1 MRNDLPSAVVQ
12 SWMKEIFL
20 NQENLEI
27 FYSRNF
33 GCCSGKSFGENSHF
47 PSTTLLEN
55 LVFPCRFRTNL
66 RSKLPI
72 SYSTSK
78 KLPTRSSR
86 TSVGSG
92 AERTALLGL
101 EQSEQQ
107 CVLDTRRH
115 LPTPHDTGEL
125 NNLPEDFSN
134 INCFHF
140 TRCAEGLAYSKE
152 KKNGVLLSEAFSPE
166 A

>member
-92 AERTALLGL
+92 AERTAWMSPRVNPGGIAKHFPQGEKAPLCPCASCKRGRCSSSQNAF
-101 EQSEQQ
+101 EVCNFSEQKISLCMQ
-107 CVLDTRRH
+107 
-115 LPTPHDTGEL
+115 
-125 NNLPEDFSN
+125 
-134 INCFHF
+134 
-140 TRCAEGLAYSKE
+140 
-152 KKNGVLLSEAFSPE
+152 
-166 A
+166 